1 MSQLRE
7 LAEEECEL
15 TMTPMIDVTFLLLI
29 FFMCTIRFKTLE
41 GKLSANLPKDVGP
54 RPTVH
59 VAVEKVDIK
68 LTVIRE
74 GSRMHPARPSEPWS
88 GKGPFR
94 YGDDRVIQYTIGPFE
109 TRDLDVMSD
118 RIQWLHRADEE
129 RGATIDARK
138 GIVYSDVVEVLDA
151 AIDAGFGEITFV
163 GSYE

>member
-1 MSQLRE
+1 MSQLEE

-41 GKLSANLPKDVGP
+41 GKLSAHLPKDVGFQSEP
-54 RPTVH
+54 LGP
-59 VAVEKVDIK
+59 VEKVDIK
-68 LTVIRE
+68 LTVISE
-74 GSRMHPARPSEPWS
+74 GSKMHPARWGEPWS

-94 YGDDRVIQYTIGPFE
+94 YGDDRVIRYAIGPFE

-118 RIQWLHRADEE
+118 RIQRLYRADED
-129 RGATIDARK
+129 RGATIDARA
-138 GIVYSDVVEVLDA
+138 GIVYTDVVEVLDA